1 MAYSLRS
8 IVRGTSIYTL
18 GSVLIKASGFLLI
31 PVYTRYLTPDD
42 YGVMSIVT
50 VIVAI
55 LTAVLSM
62 GMFQAQTRFYYD
74 FNEDRDKVGR
84 LLFSINVLVFS
95 TALLV
100 CVVLCVFGE
109 GLFSRIIESDQV
121 LFYPFVIIAIW
132 TAFFHVFNQLVANYY
147 IADKKYT
154 VSATILL
161 VQFLITVV
169 CVIYFVV
176 ILGEGALGGVKGV
189 LIAQVVSFA
198 AFYWKYASHFV
209 YRLNKRYLRDVLAM
223 GLPVTIHSTS
233 TAVLAS
239 VDKLIVEAFLPMSA
253 VGLYTLGYKFG
264 LVMSVIVI
272 AVNRAWLPNYFE
284 LMKQPAGG
292 RAHEIRRMFCLWMSG
307 LGAMCIAGSVWSD
320 QLVRLMAAPDFYAAA
335 EVVPLILLA
344 YFFQGIYFFMIS
356 PLFFFKKTAMLPLIT
371 VAGAAVNVGLN
382 FILIPRWGIMGAA
395 ATALASYSIIAVFA
409 WLIGRRYF
417 DPRFELGRLGLLIL
431 AVSGLSVGGNL
442 LGWPWP
448 AEILFVAAY
457 VVLCFSLFPRY
468 LKPLAA
474 RATGKL
480 RPGHS
485 SK

>member
-8 IVRGTSIYTL
+8 IVKGTSIYTL

-42 YGVMSIVT
+42 YGVMSIVA

-55 LTAVLSM
+55 LTAILSM

-84 LLFSINVLVFS
+84 LLFTINVLVFS

-109 GLFSRIIESDQV
+109 GFFERIIESDQV

-147 IADKKYT
+147 IAAKKYT
-154 VSATILL
+154 LSATILFL
-161 VQFLITVV
+161 QFLITVV
-169 CVIYFVV
+169 SVIYFVV

-209 YRLNKRYLRDVLAM
+209 RRLNRRYLRDVLAM
-223 GLPVTIHSTS
+223 GLPVTIHSTA

-239 VDKLIVEAFLPMSA
+239 VDKLIVEAFLPMAA
-253 VGLYTLGYKFG
+253 VGLYALGYKFG
-264 LVMSVIVI
+264 LVMSVVVI
-272 AVNRAWLPNYFE
+272 SVNRAWLPNYFE
-284 LMKQPAGG
+284 LMNQPAGG
-292 RAHEIRRMFCLWMSG
+292 RAREIRRMFCLWMSG
-307 LGAMCIAGSVWSD
+307 LGALCIAGAVWSD
-320 QLVRLMAAPDFYAAA
+320 ELVRLMAAPDFYDAAA
-335 EVVPLILLA
+335 VVPVILLA

-356 PLFFFKKTAMLPLIT
+356 PLFYFKKTIMLPVIT
-371 VAGAAVNVGLN
+371 VAGAVVNVGLN
-382 FILIPRWGIMGAA
+382 FVLIPRYGIMGAA
-395 ATALASYSIIAVFA
+395 ATALASFAILAVLS
-409 WLIGRRYF
+409 WIIGRRYF
-417 DPRFELGRLGLLIL
+417 DPKFEIARLGLLL
-431 AVSGLSVGGNL
+431 VAVSGLSVGGSS

-448 AEILFVAAY
+448 AETLFVAAY
-457 VVLCFSLFPRY
+457 VLLCFALFPGY
-468 LKPLAA
+468 LKPLTL
-474 RATGKL
+474 RAIGFI
-480 RPGHS
+480 RPNRPA
-485 SK
+485 K